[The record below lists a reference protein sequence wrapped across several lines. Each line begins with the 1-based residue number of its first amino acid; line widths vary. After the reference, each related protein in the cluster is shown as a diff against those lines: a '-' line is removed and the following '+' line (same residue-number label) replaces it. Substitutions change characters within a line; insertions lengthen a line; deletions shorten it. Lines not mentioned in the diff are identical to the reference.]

1 MEMELLLERVYVGTE
16 HREVLKVDGYLP
28 TLTDDIEDDS
38 YILPPTLET
47 YFGKPFETVNGV
59 FPIYLEQAYMTEKW
73 CLKQGVQ
80 DYSKGK
86 VPTIFVSLMGQLR
99 LKVEPNTIVEYNNLK
114 YHSGLKGEVVLCIQN
129 PYNYIRYNDKTLLVR
144 LVTLDECLVDVKY
157 KSQKY
162 PQRALAHVPL
172 LVKRNASLF
181 LSNPALIYYG
191 GEMVLTNFLPTNKGH
206 NEVYVYGVSYNGEPN
221 DFHPEFMVRY
231 RTDELAEQLR
241 YAHGVNLKT
250 NVASLLV
257 LDAESALYIKE
268 VDGMKA
274 IVSLNVG
281 MTNANKVLYYGK
293 RIDGKTV
300 KVVDVFGVEW
310 EIPVSGKDVTAKWS
324 NTSLLNA
331 AIYTLNNVE
340 DDTVTFEGLFNG
352 KTFYKHKGQAIDEID
367 GGLYYV
373 SGASGYYG
381 AVYVYSDGAILIDE
395 KPFIYTPYETD
406 IGIPINGG
414 YLTVLDRATYTFSK
428 ALNIQVCSEYGVAQ
442 PLWYKDSYNSSIHYT
457 DNCIMLNWSNEKPVT
472 DNAVKEE
479 VSNDSLNND
488 SLNNDSP
495 INDSPI
501 NKALYR
507 VSETHSKM
515 AKRLGVTTTIEE
527 PLQYKVG
534 PFNNRLSIITVQGLA
549 NVVVIK
555 QGEEYT
561 AFKGNMA
568 FFNRGV
574 DALVYVLY
582 SGVVQAIPLPAEKG
596 EKDIEVSIDDGELD
610 ITPNLITWKRTN
622 FNKGKITIN
631 GAIIKD
637 ELGSVVT
644 NPVEGKK
651 YTAIFQDKTSI
662 PLTVKSMYG
671 KEVCVFNQSEGYT
684 TVIGTPNHTI
694 ELAGNKSKV
703 FMQGALADVSIGSTV
718 IKKPEPLNVDKH
730 LSIGHIMKGYYG
742 LVSKTGLTLWGND
755 LSIARDT
762 VAVCQM
768 YKVDGVTCVNRENI
782 YVFDERAPLNNVS
795 SRVVKEGALC
805 DDLLLKPHE
814 NDRVTIYVYAPYGC
828 MVKYGNYHLTWNDGC
843 YTADVLWQDG
853 VLVTVSNLANSTTL
867 NPLSYV

>member
-1 MEMELLLERVYVGTE
+1 MELELLLERVYVGTE
-16 HREVLKVDGYLP
+16 HGEVLKVDGYLP

-38 YILPPTLET
+38 YMLPPTLET

-86 VPTIFVSLMGQLR
+86 VPTIFVSLKGQLR

-129 PYNYIRYNDKTLLVR
+129 SYNYIRYNDKTLLIR
-144 LVTLDECLVDVKY
+144 LVTLDECLVDVRY
-157 KSQKY
+157 KCQKY

-181 LSNPALIYYG
+181 LSNPALIYYD

-257 LDAESALYIKE
+257 VDAESALYIKE
-268 VDGMKA
+268 VEGMKA

-310 EIPVSGKDVTAKWS
+310 EIPVNGKEVTAKWS

-331 AIYTLNNVE
+331 ATYTLNNVN
-340 DDTVTFEGLFNG
+340 DDTVTFEGVFNG

-373 SGASGYYG
+373 SGTSGYYG

-414 YLTVLDRATYTFSK
+414 YLTVLGRATYTFSK

-442 PLWYKDSYNSSIHYT
+442 PLGYKDSYNSSIHYT
-457 DNCIMLNWSNEKPVT
+457 DNCIMLNWSDEKPVKDNAVKDNAVK

-479 VSNDSLNND
+479 VSSDSLN
-488 SLNNDSP
+488 
-495 INDSPI
+495 

-527 PLQYKVG
+527 PLEYKVE
-534 PFNNRLSIITVQGLA
+534 PFNNKLSVITVQGLA

-582 SGVVQAIPLPAEKG
+582 SGVVQAIPLPAENGK
-596 EKDIEVSIDDGELD
+596 KDIEVSIDDGELD
-610 ITPNLITWKRTN
+610 ITPSLITWKRTN

-631 GAIIKD
+631 GAVIKD

-671 KEVCVFNQSEGYT
+671 NEVCVFNQSEGYT
-684 TVIGTPNHTI
+684 TVIGTPDHTI
-694 ELAGNKSKV
+694 EVAGNKSKV

-755 LSIARDT
+755 LPITRDT

-768 YKVDGVTCVNRENI
+768 YKVDGVTCVNRENV

-795 SRVVKEGALC
+795 SRVVKDGALC
-805 DDLLLKPHE
+805 DDLLLRPHE
-814 NDRVTIYVYAPYGC
+814 NDRVTIYVDAPYGC
-828 MVKYGNYHLTWNDGC
+828 TVKYGNYHLTWKDGC
-843 YTADVLWQDG
+843 YTADVLWQEDTI
-853 VLVTVSNLANSTTL
+853 VTVSNLANSTTL
-867 NPLSYV
+867 YPLSYV

>member
-16 HREVLKVDGYLP
+16 HGEVLKVDGYLP
-28 TLTDDIEDDS
+28 TLTDDIEDDT
-38 YILPPTLET
+38 YVLPPTLET
-47 YFGKPFETVNGV
+47 YFGKPFETVNGI

-129 PYNYIRYNDKTLLVR
+129 PYNYIRYNDRTLLVR
-144 LVTLDECLVDVKY
+144 LVTLDECLVDVRY
-157 KSQKY
+157 RGQKY
-162 PQRALAHVPL
+162 PQRVLAHVPL

-268 VDGMKA
+268 VEGMKA
-274 IVSLNVG
+274 VVSLNVG

-310 EIPVSGKDVTAKWS
+310 EIPVSGKEVTADWN

-331 AIYTLNNVE
+331 ATYTLNNVK
-340 DDTVTFEGLFNG
+340 DDTVTFEGVFNR

-414 YLTVLDRATYTFSK
+414 YLTVLDKATYTFSK

-442 PLWYKDSYNSSIHYT
+442 PLGYKDSYNSSIHYT
-457 DNCIMLNWSNEKPVT
+457 DNCIMLDWSDEKPVT
-472 DNAVKEE
+472 DNAVKEN
-479 VSNDSLNND
+479 VNNDSLNND
-488 SLNNDSP
+488 SLP
-495 INDSPI
+495 T
-501 NKALYR
+501 KTLYR

-515 AKRLGVTTTIEE
+515 AKRLGVTTTLEE
-527 PLQYKVG
+527 PLEYKIE
-534 PFNNRLSIITVQGLA
+534 PFNNRLSVITVRGLA
-549 NVVVIK
+549 NIVVVK
-555 QGEEYT
+555 QREEYT

-582 SGVVQAIPLPAEKG
+582 SGVVQAIPLPAENGKR
-596 EKDIEVSIDDGELD
+596 DIEISIDDGELD
-610 ITPNLITWKRTN
+610 VTPNLITWKRTN
-622 FNKGKITIN
+622 FNNGKITIN

-637 ELGSVVT
+637 KLGSVVT

-671 KEVCVFNQSEGYT
+671 NEVCVFNQSEGYT

-694 ELAGNKSKV
+694 EVAGNKSKV

-718 IKKPEPLNVDKH
+718 IKKPEPLNVDKY

-742 LVSKTGLTLWGND
+742 LVSETGLTLWGND
-755 LSIARDT
+755 LPIARDT
-762 VAVCQM
+762 IAVCQM

-782 YVFDERAPLNNVS
+782 YVFDERASLNNVS
-795 SRVVKEGALC
+795 GRVVKEGALC
-805 DDLLLKPHE
+805 DDLLLRPHE
-814 NDRVTIYVYAPYGC
+814 NDKVTIYVYAPYGC

>member
-1 MEMELLLERVYVGTE
+1 MELELLLERVYVGTE
-16 HREVLKVDGYLP
+16 HGEVLKVDGYLP
-28 TLTDDIEDDS
+28 TLTDDIEDDT
-38 YILPPTLET
+38 YVLPPTLET
-47 YFGKPFETVNGV
+47 YFGKPFETLNGI

-144 LVTLDECLVDVKY
+144 LVTLDECLVDVRY
-157 KSQKY
+157 KNQKY

-191 GEMVLTNFLPTNKGH
+191 EELVLTNFLPTNKGH

-221 DFHPEFMVRY
+221 DFHPEFMVHY

-250 NVASLLV
+250 NVASLLI

-268 VDGMKA
+268 VEGMKA
-274 IVSLNVG
+274 IVSLNIG
-281 MTNANKVLYYGK
+281 LTNANKVLYYGK

-310 EIPVSGKDVTAKWS
+310 EIPVSGKEVTANWN

-331 AIYTLNNVE
+331 ATYTLDNVN
-340 DDTVTFEGLFNG
+340 DDTVTFEGVFNR
-352 KTFYKHKGQAIDEID
+352 KTFYKHKGQAIDGVD
-367 GGLYYV
+367 SGLYYV
-373 SGASGYYG
+373 SGTSGYYG

-414 YLTVLDRATYTFSK
+414 YLTVLDKATYTFSK

-442 PLWYKDSYNSSIHYT
+442 PLRYKDSYNSSIHYT
-457 DNCIMLNWSNEKPVT
+457 DNCIMLNWSDEKPVT
-472 DNAVKEE
+472 DNAVTDNAVKEE
-479 VSNDSLNND
+479 ISSDSLNNG
-488 SLNNDSP
+488 SLP
-495 INDSPI
+495 

-507 VSETHSKM
+507 VSETHRNM

-527 PLQYKVG
+527 PLEYKIE
-534 PFNNRLSIITVQGLA
+534 PFNNRLSVITVQGLA
-549 NVVVIK
+549 NVVVVK

-568 FFNRGV
+568 FFNRSV

-582 SGVVQAIPLPAEKG
+582 NGVVQAIPLPAENGKR
-596 EKDIEVSIDDGELD
+596 DIEVSIDDGELD
-610 ITPNLITWKRTN
+610 VTPNLITWKRTN
-622 FNKGKITIN
+622 FNNGKITIN
-631 GAIIKD
+631 GAIIRD

-671 KEVCVFNQSEGYT
+671 NEVCVFNQSEGYT

-694 ELAGNKSKV
+694 EVAGNKSKV
-703 FMQGALADVSIGSTV
+703 FMLGALADVSIGSTV
-718 IKKPEPLNVDKH
+718 IKKPEPLNVDKY

-742 LVSKTGLTLWGND
+742 LISETGLTLWGND
-755 LSIARDT
+755 LPIARDT
-762 VAVCQM
+762 IAVCQM

-795 SRVVKEGALC
+795 SRVVKDGALC
-805 DDLLLKPHE
+805 DDLLLRPHE
-814 NDRVTIYVYAPYGC
+814 NNKVTIYVDAPYGC
-828 MVKYGNYHLTWNDGC
+828 TVKYGNYHLTWKDGC

-867 NPLSYV
+867 NPLADV